1 MSLNA
6 LDFLIVKEMDF
17 VITSGDPRPG
27 ENMAGTLDVY
37 EVSNVFIKA
46 EGDLLL
52 KKWPRAL

>member
-1 MSLNA
+1 
-6 LDFLIVKEMDF
+6 
-17 VITSGDPRPG
+17 
-27 ENMAGTLDVY
+27 MAGTLDVY